1 MKGLGMN
8 DRVMLAA
15 GLTLTL
21 AVAAP
26 AAVPVWPDDV
36 REVRYTSIG
45 DQTEQPALFWTPAA
59 TGAKRP
65 LLVGVHTW
73 SSDYRQVAS
82 VPYLNWC
89 RQQGWVFIHPH
100 FRGPNWTPN
109 AMGSDLAVADIV
121 SAVEYAKRQAAV
133 DPDRIYL
140 IGASG
145 GGHMSLLLAGRHPE
159 IWAGVSAWVPIY
171 DIAAWYDECAANPK
185 FANYARNIENVLGG
199 APRTDAARAQ
209 AARRRSP
216 AAWLAGAKAVPLD
229 INAGVHD
236 GRTGSV
242 PFRHSLLAFN
252 AVAAPG
258 DCLAPADIAAFYD
271 RQTRPASWPAPADDP
286 LYGRWKPLVRKTSGN
301 ARVTIFEGGHEIVQV
316 AALNWLA
323 QQRRGRPAVWEVRN
337 PIKLQTTA
345 KNAQSG
351 K

>member
-1 MKGLGMN
+1 MN
-8 DRVMLAA
+8 DRVWLAA
-15 GLTLTL
+15 GLILVL
-21 AVAAP
+21 AAP
-26 AAVPVWPDDV
+26 APAAPPAWPDDV
-36 REVRYTSIG
+36 REVRYPCSG
-45 DQTEQPALFWTPAA
+45 DHSEQPALFWKPTAS
-59 TGAKRP
+59 TGKRP

-73 SSDYRQVAS
+73 SSDYRQATS
-82 VPYLNWC
+82 VPYLRWC
-89 RQQGWVFIHPH
+89 QQQGWVFIHPN
-100 FRGPNWTPN
+100 FRGQNWTPT
-109 AMGSDLAVADIV
+109 AMGSDLAVADMV

-159 IWAGVSAWVPIY
+159 IWAGVSAWVPIN
-171 DIAAWYDECAANPK
+171 DIAAWYDECRANSK
-185 FANYARNIENVLGG
+185 FANYAQHIEKVLGG
-199 APRTDAARAQ
+199 PPREDAARAA

-216 AAWLAGAKAVPLD
+216 SAWLAGAKQVPLD

-252 AVAAPG
+252 AVAAAG
-258 DCLAPADIAAFYD
+258 DRLAPAEIAAFYATE
-271 RQTRPASWPAPADDP
+271 TRPAAWPAPADDP
-286 LYGRWKPLVRKTSGN
+286 LYGHWKPLVRKTSGN

-337 PIKLQTTA
+337 PVKLQTTA
-345 KNAQSG
+345 KSVQSG